1 MQFLISTHDKTDRT
15 AEVAEI
21 LTKEGSCHLGEG
33 DFYISNLVMP
43 EETAIFGCG
52 NKTHVILD
60 ESVQDGFIFRMQT
73 LCTLKDMMLIG
84 SETDITPCETVGTR
98 HGIVWYGNYNK
109 DRTDFPCRGS
119 ISGISAHGFAGG
131 ALTQSNTGYG
141 TASGL
146 NVSDCYFWNCD
157 AGINIAYWS
166 EFSRYTNVNTRGNY
180 YGAVNN
186 GGNNIFVNCCFD
198 CNMIGMLMD
207 NSQGQSPNSA
217 HGSVV
222 GCKFGHCGSNHGV
235 GIRILSMK
243 PGEVLSDCHL
253 FYCRIE
259 VENSYGIVFNNFN
272 CGREE
277 SITVKGGGLVAFNN
291 CTFGTPP
298 YIKILDNKA
307 VRFNN
312 CFTRDGVI
320 VDKPVLHP
328 EVRPDWDPAL
338 LKWEGYIKPFRIFG
352 NLYFIGTVPASTHLI
367 DTGDGLVIIDPGYP
381 FHLALVL
388 HNMEELGFHVEDI
401 KLIIN
406 THGHYDHCGATKI
419 LQQLSG
425 ATTAVGRLD
434 ADYVN
439 GKLDLTWARELGH
452 VYNTPFESDYLLDNN
467 RKLIVG
473 NTEILC
479 KSAPGHTPGTMAF
492 FFNVTDG
499 EKTYRAAMHGGI
511 GDNTMRIEWLKKN
524 GLSTETRE
532 QFIPAV
538 MKFIDEPVD
547 ITLGNH
553 CHNNDTVGKASRMT
567 EEENPFIDPS
577 EWKRMLTDRIESLQ
591 RIWAEEEKS

>member
-1 MQFLISTHDKTDRT
+1 MKLLTSTNDKTDRT
-15 AEVAEI
+15 AEVAE
-21 LTKEGSCHLGEG
+21 LLAKEGSCRLGEG
-33 DFYISNLVMP
+33 DFYIHDLVMP
-43 EETAIFGCG
+43 EKTAIFGCG
-52 NKTHVILD
+52 NTTRVILD

-73 LCTLKDMMLIG
+73 LCTLKDMMLVG
-84 SETDITPCETVGTR
+84 SETEIELSETVGTR

-109 DRTDFPCRGS
+109 DRTDFPCRGTV
-119 ISGISAHGFAGG
+119 SGIHAHGFSGG
-131 ALTQSNTGYG
+131 ALTQSNTGYA
-141 TASGL
+141 TESGL
-146 NVSDCYFWNCD
+146 NVSDCCFWNCCV
-157 AGINIAYWS
+157 GINIAYWS
-166 EFSRYTNVNTRGNY
+166 EFNRYTNINSGRNY
-180 YGAVNN
+180 YGVINN
-186 GGNNIFVNCCFD
+186 GGNNTFVNCSFSS
-198 CNMIGMLMD
+198 NKLGMLMD
-207 NSQGQSPNSA
+207 NSQGQSPNNS
-217 HGSVV
+217 HGGVV
-222 GCKFGHCGSNHGV
+222 GCMFDHSDSNRGV

-243 PGEVLSDCHL
+243 VGEVFDACQL
-253 FYCRIE
+253 FYSKIE
-259 VENSYGIVFNNFN
+259 VENSEGITFNNFN
-272 CGREE
+272 CGRNEG
-277 SITVKGGGLVAFNN
+277 ITVKGGGLVTFNH
-291 CTFGTPP
+291 CTFSTTPH
-298 YIKILDNKA
+298 ITIRDNENVFFHDCRTRSGA
-307 VRFNN
+307 V
-312 CFTRDGVI
+312 
-320 VDKPVLHP
+320 VDKPVIDP
-328 EVRPDWDPAL
+328 SVRPDWDPAL

-367 DTGDGLVIIDPGYP
+367 DTGDGLIIIDPGYP

-388 HNMEELGFHVEDI
+388 HNLEELGFRAEDI

-406 THGHYDHCGATKI
+406 THGHYDHCGATKV

-439 GKLDLTWARELGH
+439 GKVDLTWARELGH
-452 VYNTPFESDYLLDNN
+452 IYNTPFEADILLDNN
-467 RKLIVG
+467 RKLTIG

-567 EEENPFIDPS
+567 EKENPFIDPT

-591 RIWAEEEKS
+591 RIWAEEQA